1 MKLLSAWA
9 LALTL
14 ALLLTSCASGPE
26 ERRSFTVPSDLC
38 GTPVP
43 PSVLDPVLPKGGR
56 ALTMDAFSTEV
67 GRTHCEVFVDGD
79 DLALSVFSEW
89 KDDPSVRRVAL
100 SNPYVDLATYE
111 SDDGTYMWSE
121 LGGAQRIPCPVAAK
135 DHPDLNQLFVR
146 VMIFDRSFEDAAAAK
161 DLLLAYGTA
170 VAASPECTGR
180 A

>member
-1 MKLLSAWA
+1 MPVA
-9 LALTL
+9 LFLV
-14 ALLLTSCASGPE
+14 SCGSEPE
-26 ERRSFTVPSDLC
+26 EKRSFAVPSNLC
-38 GTPVP
+38 GTGVP
-43 PSVLDPVLPKGGR
+43 ASVLDPVLPRSGET
-56 ALTMDAFSTEV
+56 LTMRDRSKGV
-67 GRTHCEVFVDGD
+67 GNTYCRVIVDD
-79 DLALSVFSEW
+79 HLALSVFSEW

-121 LGGAQRIPCPVAAK
+121 LGGAQRIPCPVAAE
-135 DHPDLNQLFVR
+135 DHPDRNQLFVR
-146 VMIFDRSFEDAAAAK
+146 VMIYNENVKDADTAK